1 MKVNQCI
8 KTGANVLLT
17 GENVVVHGDLY
28 FISNPGDGVSLVL
41 NYVTPHKSVHL
52 ADDEPWP
59 EEYDAVFDTAKIDQY
74 GTQGFLDIP
83 CPGHLGVMVCHHWAA
98 HVSKRIG
105 LPQGY
110 GPIRDGAQEFDI
122 EDAIRAIA
130 DKMAEQL
137 GASAGAVSIVRIG
150 RDGSVEEVGDDEPR
164 GTLQ

>member
-17 GENVVVHGDLY
+17 GDNVVVHGDLH
-28 FISNPGDGVSLVL
+28 FISNPGDGVTLVL
-41 NYVTPHKSVHL
+41 NYVTPHKFVQL

-59 EEYDAVFDTAKIDQY
+59 EEYDAVFDTEKIDQY
-74 GTQGFLDIP
+74 GTQGFLDLQT
-83 CPGHLGVMVCHHWAA
+83 GMNRGVMVCHHWAA
-98 HVSKRIG
+98 HVSKRLA
-105 LPQGY
+105 LPHGY
-110 GPIRDGAQEFDI
+110 GPIAQGQEFNI
-122 EDAIRAIA
+122 EDAVRAIA

-150 RDGSVEEVGDDEPR
+150 RDGTVQEVLDDDEPR